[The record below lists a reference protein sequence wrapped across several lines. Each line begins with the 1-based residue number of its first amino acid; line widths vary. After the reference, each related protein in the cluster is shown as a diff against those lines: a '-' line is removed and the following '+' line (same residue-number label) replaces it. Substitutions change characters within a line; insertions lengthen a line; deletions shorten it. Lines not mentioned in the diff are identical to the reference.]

1 MASNAVPA
9 LAEPSVVAPVVVDLG
24 KTKASR
30 IKDLKRGGGK
40 LVEEVQYAAN
50 QVMASFGD
58 SAKGKVFVPI
68 VLVYKKK
75 SRRRN
80 PFAI

>member
-1 MASNAVPA
+1 MAANAVAPQS
-9 LAEPSVVAPVVVDLG
+9 ETITVAPVVVDLG
-24 KTKASR
+24 KTKKSR

-40 LVEEVQYAAN
+40 LVNDVQYATN
-50 QVMASFGD
+50 QVIAGLGD
-58 SAKGKVFVPI
+58 SAKGKVFVPV
-68 VLVYKKK
+68 VLIYRQK